1 MKIGMLFR
9 FILLVVS
16 IGLSSLSMA
25 YELTIQHKGK
35 QYKLPQEGLA
45 ELPLETLST
54 ETPWTNQSHTYQGI
68 SLERLLKHFNIQ
80 GHQAT
85 AKALNNYQVII
96 EIKDAINKGA
106 FIASTQD
113 GKAMKVR
120 NKGPFWIIFPW
131 SQKPELVQKK
141 YQDWSI
147 WQMSDLTID

>member
-1 MKIGMLFR
+1 MKVTVFFR
-9 FILLVVS
+9 SILVIVG
-16 IGLSSLSMA
+16 ITLSSLSMA

-35 QYKLPQEGLA
+35 QYKLPQEGLT

-54 ETPWTNQSHTYQGI
+54 ITPWTDQSHTYQGI
-68 SLERLLKHFNIQ
+68 SLKHLLEHFKIQ

-85 AKALNNYQVII
+85 AKAMNNYQVTI
-96 EIKDAINKGA
+96 EITDAIEKGA
-106 FIASTQD
+106 FIASKQND
-113 GKAMKVR
+113 KPMKVR